1 MNSKTPTF
9 LIVDDEPDMCWT
21 LERLL
26 EDRGFPSVTAD
37 NGKDAL
43 RLLKKER
50 AAVVL
55 LDAKLPDIEGLDLA
69 AQMREVDPKIRIVL
83 ISGYFYCNDEAIEK
97 ALEDGLIRDFI
108 SKPFLHDQVLEAV
121 DRAVSP

>member
-1 MNSKTPTF
+1 MNSNSPTF

-43 RLLKKER
+43 RLLMKEH

-69 AQMREVDPKIRIVL
+69 AQMREANPKIQIVL
-83 ISGYFYCNDEAIEK
+83 ISGYFYCNDEAIEE
-97 ALEDGLIRDFI
+97 ALEEGLIRDFI

-121 DRAVSP
+121 DRAVAN